1 LNSPEESNPSDA
13 KPIYLYRILS
23 RHRQPAYFW
32 NMSCT
37 ITALRLTLQVATA
50 SRRAADL
57 LQRVALKKRSIF
69 VVNERQLRM
78 KLQCDETRRR
88 VVTGALIDKTGV
100 GRISARPG
108 GLGCP
113 GNVEAGK
120 EIRHQASNSPT
131 LVSYNPRRTLFILID
146 ALQQYWIYTGCHG
159 KSCPSIIAAAHR
171 FPMVIMEKGM
181 GVGWRWL
188 RVFIM
193 RQSE

>member
-1 LNSPEESNPSDA
+1 
-13 KPIYLYRILS
+13 
-23 RHRQPAYFW
+23 
-32 NMSCT
+32 M
-37 ITALRLTLQVATA
+37 
-50 SRRAADL
+50 
-57 LQRVALKKRSIF
+57 
-69 VVNERQLRM
+69 
-78 KLQCDETRRR
+78 
-88 VVTGALIDKTGV
+88 VTGALIDKTGV

-159 KSCPSIIAAAHR
+159 KSCPSIMAAAHR

-181 GVGWRWL
+181 GLDGDGCEYSLCDKVNNGVRTVMWHEGKRGGALRRSIWLLGNLLGGWL
-188 RVFIM
+188 SI
-193 RQSE
+193 QSP